1 MTPRAARGT
10 GLGGPARRGDGASRD
25 PAAGDPGLFGP
36 DSVTWRLHAD
46 PVAGV
51 AGLRA
56 LLLQALHPLAMAG
69 VDQHS
74 RFRVDPW
81 GRLTTTADFVATTT
95 FGSTAEA
102 TALAARVR
110 GVHRRVRGTDP
121 ETGEDY
127 AASDPELL
135 RWVHCCL
142 VDSFL
147 TTAERAGAPLAAE
160 DGDAYVREQVRAAE
174 LVGIPADRAPAS
186 RAELARAL
194 ESYRPA
200 LRSSPAAR
208 DAVAR
213 VVAPPM
219 PLVVALATP
228 ALPLWASMAG
238 LALATL
244 PPWALRLYA
253 VPRPALLARVSDA
266 ATTTALRA
274 VRAGV
279 GGLQV
284 AVPALREPPPLRAA
298 RERLADAGRDA
309 EQRLRA

>member
-1 MTPRAARGT
+1 VR
-10 GLGGPARRGDGASRD
+10 PAGGAS
-25 PAAGDPGLFGP
+25 PAGGSEDAGDPGLFGP

-74 RFRVDPW
+74 RFRADPW
-81 GRLTTTADFVATTT
+81 GRLTTTAQFVATTT
-95 FGSTAEA
+95 FGPTDEA
-102 TALAARVR
+102 LALAARVR
-110 GVHRRVRGTDP
+110 GVHRRIHGTDP
-121 ETGEDY
+121 ETGRPY

-147 TTAERAGAPLAAE
+147 GTALRAGAPVT
-160 DGDAYVREQVRAAE
+160 DADADEYVREQVRAAE
-174 LVGIPADRAPAS
+174 LVGVPADEAPS
-186 RAELARAL
+186 NRAELADAL
-194 ESYRPA
+194 ERYRPV
-200 LRSSPAAR
+200 LRSGPAAR
-208 DAVAR
+208 DVVAR

-219 PLVVALATP
+219 PLLVALATP
-228 ALPLWASMAG
+228 ARPLWASMAG

-253 VPRPALLARVSDA
+253 LPRPLLLAPAADA
-266 ATTTALRA
+266 ATTAALRA

-279 GGLQV
+279 GGLQR
-284 AVPALREPPPLRAA
+284 AVPVLREPPPLREA
-298 RERLADAGRDA
+298 RERLAGAGQQA
-309 EQRLRA
+309 QQRAAPRGPRRG